1 MEWIPRRAHLVAGKG
16 VLGRIAFGN
25 HCAIELLDSDSLR
38 SKHGSLIWS
47 PIRQNGRAFLVQP
60 HGHASGRRVLQ
71 HSFESKKTAAGHN
84 RGFDF
89 LKLIPALDAAV
100 SVENVC
106 KQLVHQIPFSLT
118 SRAAFFSQPEYFT

>member
-1 MEWIPRRAHLVAGKG
+1 MEWVPRRAHLVTGKG
-16 VLGRIAFGN
+16 VLGRMAFGN
-25 HCAIELLDSDSLR
+25 HCAIELLNRDPLR
-38 SKHGSLIWS
+38 GEHRSLIWS
-47 PIRQNGRAFLVQP
+47 PIRQNRRAFLMQP
-60 HGHASGRRVLQ
+60 HGHASWRRVLQ
-71 HSFESKKTAAGHN
+71 DSFESKKAAASHN